1 MIKCLKCDKDNQDSR
16 YFCSKCGA
24 FLRADGIGSKELI
37 TLPEMKMMRILENL
51 KETPHHKIVWDNVVD
66 SYVDNVEKYKA
77 LYEIDDIRENYNSG
91 LARKME
97 NFLETCRNSE
107 FQIAFVGTIKT
118 GKSTLINALLGKN
131 YASMSV
137 TPETAALTKFR
148 SSEKDYIKITFYDE
162 AEWEK
167 LWNSM
172 SSSADKFMEE
182 YNRLN
187 AADCLKDY
195 IGRKTLQKY
204 VKNSEI
210 EEELKPWTSS
220 QYPQHYFVKEVEV
233 GISNLPAA
241 FPTQVVFVD
250 TPGLSDPVAYRSEIT
265 RNYIRRANAV
275 FVCVEAQKLQ
285 QAEMETLYSVFSFS
299 KHNKKKVHV
308 IATHWDNLNRPEID
322 WIQQRDYMYDQLTG
336 PAWFDTLEMAQENIT
351 YASAYIHNLCRDFN
365 DMDMAERQMAQVNL
379 TKFLLNYAAI
389 MKNPADV
396 MSPEKYLDFM
406 QEKANVKTIYKI
418 IQERL
423 VDNYKEVL
431 AKDIAIQYQDIIH
444 GLKRAVRESRALK
457 KELLETAQ
465 AGLQERRKKVEENKK
480 ACEEIRACQEQLQA
494 YIKNVDVRT
503 NNNLQKILAAMD
515 RKPDP
520 DYMVKGKKL
529 YDGTLKSIKKF
540 VFGK

>member
-24 FLRADGIGSKELI
+24 FLRADGIDSKELI

-51 KETPHHKIVWDNVVD
+51 KDTPHHKIVWDNVVD
-66 SYVDNVEKYKA
+66 SYVENVEKYKA
-77 LYEIDDIRENYNSG
+77 LYEIDDIKENYNSG

-148 SSEKDYIKITFYDE
+148 SSEKDYIKITFYDKV
-162 AEWEK
+162 EWEK

-187 AADCLKDY
+187 AADCLKNY

-204 VKNSEI
+204 VQNSEI

-241 FPTQVVFVD
+241 FPSQVVFVD

-308 IATHWDNLNRPEID
+308 IATHWDTLNHPEED
-322 WIQQRDYMYDQLTG
+322 WEKQRGYMYDQLTS
-336 PAWFDTLEMAQENIT
+336 PACYDTLEMAQENIT
-351 YASAYIHNLCRDFN
+351 YASAYIHNLCRDFDSMTPDEQKKAKKPLRSFLDN
-365 DMDMAERQMAQVNL
+365 YEDDPEERE
-379 TKFLLNYAAI
+379 
-389 MKNPADV
+389 MKVGDQ
-396 MSPEKYLDFM
+396 LDFM
-406 QEKANVKTIYKI
+406 QEKANVQTIYKI

-431 AKDIAIQYQDIIH
+431 AKDIAIQYHDIIY

-494 YIKNVDVRT
+494 YIKNVDERT
-503 NNNLQKILAAMD
+503 NNNLQKILEAMD

-529 YDGTLKSIKKF
+529 YDGTLKAIKKF